1 MEMNVQALYAANLS
15 RSLTSAVKTGAAPGA
30 DDKPSFA
37 RILEEKGKEAGGV
50 KFSKHAHLRLQD
62 RGLEITSEQL
72 GRLSSGTDMAAD
84 KGINDSLVM
93 VDDLAFIVNVPS
105 RTVITALEAGS
116 DTNVFTNING
126 AVIA

>member
-1 MEMNVQALYAANLS
+1 MEMKEQALYAANIS
-15 RSLTSAVKTGAAPGA
+15 KTRTSAPYISQSDNSAKA
-30 DDKPSFA
+30 SFGN
-37 RILEEKGKEAGGV
+37 ILSAKEQEASQV
-50 KFSKHAHLRLQD
+50 KFSKHAALRMND
-62 RGLEITSEQL
+62 RGLEISDEQL
-72 GRLSSGTDMAAD
+72 VRLKSGTDMAAD

>member
-1 MEMNVQALYAANLS
+1 MEMNVQALYAAGIS
-15 RSLTSAVKTGAAPGA
+15 RSRSSAQVQTPENTGKA
-30 DDKPSFA
+30 SFGS
-37 RILEEKGKEAGGV
+37 ILEAKQQEADQV
-50 KFSKHAHLRLQD
+50 KFSKHAALRMND
-62 RGLEITSEQL
+62 RGLQMSDEQL

-84 KGINDSLVM
+84 KGIRDSLVM
-93 VDDLAFIVNVPS
+93 IDDLAFIVNVPS

>member
-1 MEMNVQALYAANLS
+1 MEMNVQTLYAAGLS
-15 RSLTSAVKTGAAPGA
+15 KNLTSRTSVTSSDTKSGKTFGN
-30 DDKPSFA
+30 
-37 RILEEKGKEAGGV
+37 ILAEKEKEAGQV
-50 KFSKHAHLRLQD
+50 KFSKHASLRMSD
-62 RGLEITSEQL
+62 RGLEMSDEQL
-72 GRLSSGTDMAAD
+72 GRLSNGTDMAAD

-93 VDDLAFIVNVPS
+93 IDDLAFIVNVPS

>member
-1 MEMNVQALYAANLS
+1 MDMNVQAIYAAGLSGGKLTRAAAIAPKTEGS
-15 RSLTSAVKTGAAPGA
+15 RSFE
-30 DDKPSFA
+30 D
-37 RILEEKGKEAGGV
+37 ILQVKEAEKNGV
-50 KFSKHAHLRLQD
+50 RFSKHASLRMSD
-62 RGLEITSEQL
+62 RGLEMSADQL
-72 GRLSSGTDMAAD
+72 GRLSNGTDIAAG

-105 RTVITALEAGS
+105 RTVITALEAGN

>member
-1 MEMNVQALYAANLS
+1 MEMNVQAYNAAGIFRS
-15 RSLTSAVKTGAAPGA
+15 RTSAPLQTPDNSGGA
-30 DDKPSFA
+30 SFGS
-37 RILEEKGKEAGGV
+37 ILAAKEIEAGQV
-50 KFSKHAHLRLQD
+50 KFSKHATLRMND
-62 RGLEITSEQL
+62 RGLEMSDEQL

-84 KGINDSLVM
+84 KGIRDSLVM
-93 VDDLAFIVNVPS
+93 IDDLAFIVNVPS

>member
-1 MEMNVQALYAANLS
+1 
-15 RSLTSAVKTGAAPGA
+15 
-30 DDKPSFA
+30 
-37 RILEEKGKEAGGV
+37 
-50 KFSKHAHLRLQD
+50 
-62 RGLEITSEQL
+62 
-72 GRLSSGTDMAAD
+72 MAAD

>member
-1 MEMNVQALYAANLS
+1 MEMNVQAYNAAGIFRS
-15 RSLTSAVKTGAAPGA
+15 RTSAPLQTTDNSGNASFRSILAA
-30 DDKPSFA
+30 KE
-37 RILEEKGKEAGGV
+37 IEAGQV
-50 KFSKHAHLRLQD
+50 KFSKHAALRMND
-62 RGLEITSEQL
+62 RGLEMSDEQL

-84 KGINDSLVM
+84 KGIRDSLVM
-93 VDDLAFIVNVPS
+93 IDDLAFIVNVPS

>member
-1 MEMNVQALYAANLS
+1 MEMNVQAYNAAGIFRS
-15 RSLTSAVKTGAAPGA
+15 RTSAPLQAPGNSGNA
-30 DDKPSFA
+30 SFGS
-37 RILEEKGKEAGGV
+37 ILAAKEIEAGQV
-50 KFSKHAHLRLQD
+50 KFSKHAALRMND
-62 RGLEITSEQL
+62 RGLEMSDEQL

-84 KGINDSLVM
+84 KGIRDSLVM
-93 VDDLAFIVNVPS
+93 IDDLAFIVNVPS

>member
-1 MEMNVQALYAANLS
+1 MEMNVQALYAAGIS
-15 RSLTSAVKTGAAPGA
+15 KTRTSAPPASPDNTGKT
-30 DDKPSFA
+30 SFGQ
-37 RILEEKGKEAGGV
+37 ILATKQEEKSNV
-50 KFSKHAHLRLQD
+50 KFSKHAALRMND
-62 RGLEITSEQL
+62 RGLEMSDEQL

-93 VDDLAFIVNVPS
+93 IDDLAFIVNVPS